1 MIYQTLGMLAL
12 LALVYS
18 AISGWI
24 ERTPINGALV
34 YTAFGLAFGGM
45 GLGWIGF
52 DIEAEGFRVIAEITL
67 GVVLFSDAA
76 GTDFKV
82 LKRNLDIPQRLLLIG
97 LPLTILLGVGAG
109 IALFDNLSIIEI
121 AIIATMLAPTD
132 AALGKAVVSD
142 PRVPAPMRQSL
153 NVESGL
159 NDGICVPVLFAF
171 LALASESDGEG
182 GLLILLVEEIG
193 IGAICGLGI
202 TWLAAK
208 LFRVANANGLIGPTW
223 RQFIIVSLAVLCFT
237 AAQLAGG
244 SGFIAAFVG
253 GMFFGSMIHEQK
265 EELLESAEATGDLL
279 SMITWTIFGAA
290 VVGPALGAFTWQVLL
305 YSILSLTVV
314 RMLPVFLSLLGTKL
328 NTGDKLFMGW
338 FGPRGLAS
346 IVFAVIVF
354 NASLPGGDTI
364 TITIICT
371 VLFSV
376 ILHGVTAN
384 PWVKAMDSRPKQG
397 ETT

>member
-52 DIEAEGFRVIAEITL
+52 DIEAEGFRVIAEMAL

-171 LALASESDGEG
+171 LALASEGDGEG

-193 IGAICGLGI
+193 IGAICGLVI
-202 TWLAAK
+202 TWLAAE
-208 LFRVANANGLIGPTW
+208 LFRVANAKGLIGPTW

-253 GMFFGSMIHEQK
+253 GMFFGSMIHEPK

-290 VVGPALGAFTWQVLL
+290 VVGPVLGAFTWQVLL

-314 RMLPVFLSLLGTKL
+314 RMLPVFLSLLGTRL
-328 NTGDKLFMGW
+328 NTGEKLFMGW

-354 NASLPGGDTI
+354 YASLPGGDTI

-371 VLFSV
+371 ILFSV

-384 PWVKAMDSRPKQG
+384 PWVKAMASRQKQV
-397 ETT
+397 ETS

>member
-34 YTAFGLAFGGM
+34 YTAFGLAFGGI

-67 GVVLFSDAA
+67 AVVLFSDAA
-76 GTDFKV
+76 STDFKL
-82 LKRNLDIPQRLLLIG
+82 LKRNLDVPQRLLLIG

-153 NVESGL
+153 SVESGL
-159 NDGICVPVLFAF
+159 NDGICVPVLLAF
-171 LALASESDGEG
+171 LAVASETKGDQGSV
-182 GLLILLVEEIG
+182 LILFVEEIG

-202 TWLAAK
+202 TWFAGNL
-208 LFRVANANGLIGPTW
+208 LRIANAKNWIGHSW
-223 RQFIIVSLAVLCFT
+223 RQLIIVCLAVVCFT

-253 GMFFGSMIHEQK
+253 GACFAAMAPEHK
-265 EELLESAEATGDLL
+265 EELLESAEATGDFL
-279 SMITWTIFGAA
+279 SMVTWTIFGAA
-290 VVGPALGAFTWQVLL
+290 VIGPALAAFTWQVVVYAL
-305 YSILSLTVV
+305 LSLTVV
-314 RMLPVFLSLLGTKL
+314 RMLPVFLSLLGTEL
-328 NTGDKLFMGW
+328 TTGDRLFMGW

-354 NASLPGGDTI
+354 NASLPNATTI
-364 TITIICT
+364 TITMICT

-384 PWVKAMDSRPKQG
+384 PWVKAMDATG
-397 ETT
+397 DE

>member
-12 LALVYS
+12 LAFVYS

-24 ERTPINGALV
+24 EKTPINGALV

-67 GVVLFSDAA
+67 AVVLFSDAA
-76 GTDFKV
+76 GTDFKL

-109 IALFDNLSIIEI
+109 IALFDNLSIVEI

-171 LALASESDGEG
+171 LALASESGGEG
-182 GLLILLVEEIG
+182 GLLTLLVEEIG

-202 TWLAAK
+202 AWLAAK
-208 LFRVANANGLIGPTW
+208 LFRFANANGWIGPSW
-223 RQFIIVSLAVLCFT
+223 HQLIIVCLAVICFT

-253 GMFFGSMIHEQK
+253 GMLFGSMTPGQK

-279 SMITWTIFGAA
+279 SMITWSIFGAA
-290 VVGPALGAFTWQVLL
+290 VIGPALGAFTWQVVVYAL
-305 YSILSLTVV
+305 LSLTVV
-314 RMLPVFLSLLGTKL
+314 RMLPVFMSLLGTELKI
-328 NTGDKLFMGW
+328 GGKLFMGW

>member
-34 YTAFGLAFGGM
+34 YTAFGLAFGGI

-67 GVVLFSDAA
+67 AVVLFSDAA
-76 GTDFKV
+76 STDFKL
-82 LKRNLDIPQRLLLIG
+82 LKRNLDVPQRLLLIG

-153 NVESGL
+153 SVESGL
-159 NDGICVPVLFAF
+159 NDGICVPVLLAF
-171 LALASESDGEG
+171 LAVASETKGDQGSVQ
-182 GLLILLVEEIG
+182 ILFVEEIG

-202 TWLAAK
+202 TWFAGNL
-208 LFRVANANGLIGPTW
+208 LRIANAKNWIGHSW
-223 RQFIIVSLAVLCFT
+223 RQLIIVCLAVVCFT

-253 GMFFGSMIHEQK
+253 GACFAAMAPEHK
-265 EELLESAEATGDLL
+265 EELLESAEATGDFL
-279 SMITWTIFGAA
+279 SMVTWTIFGAA
-290 VVGPALGAFTWQVLL
+290 VIGPALAAFTWQVVVYAL
-305 YSILSLTVV
+305 LSLTVV
-314 RMLPVFLSLLGTKL
+314 RMLPVFLSLLGTEL
-328 NTGDKLFMGW
+328 TTGDRLFMGW

-354 NASLPGGDTI
+354 NASLPNATTI
-364 TITIICT
+364 TITMICT

-384 PWVKAMDSRPKQG
+384 PWVKAMDATG
-397 ETT
+397 DE

>member
-12 LALVYS
+12 LAFVYS

-34 YTAFGLAFGGM
+34 YTSFGLVFGGM
-45 GLGWIGF
+45 GLGLIHF
-52 DIEAEGFRVIAEITL
+52 DIEAQGLRVIAEVTL
-67 GVVLFSDAA
+67 AVVLFSDAA

-82 LKRNLDIPQRLLLIG
+82 LKRNLGIPQRMLLIG
-97 LPLTILLGVGAG
+97 LPLTIVLGMGAG
-109 IALFDNLSIIEI
+109 VALFDNLSIIEI
-121 AIIATMLAPTD
+121 AILATMLAPTD

-142 PRVPAPMRQSL
+142 TRVPAPMRQSL

-171 LALASESDGEG
+171 LALANGGEG
-182 GLLILLVEEIG
+182 ELGHHLVKEIG
-193 IGAICGLGI
+193 IGAAWGLGI

-208 LFRVANANGLIGPTW
+208 LLRYANGHGWVGPTW
-223 RQFIIVSLAVLCFT
+223 RQLMIVTLAVMCFT
-237 AAQLAGG
+237 AAQLTGG

-253 GMFFGSMIHEQK
+253 GMFFGSITRDHKEQ
-265 EELLESAEATGDLL
+265 LLESAEATGDLL

-290 VVGPALGAFTWQVLL
+290 VVGPALSAFTWQVLV
-305 YSILSLTVV
+305 YAILSLTVV

-328 NTGDKLFMGW
+328 KTEEKLFMGW

-346 IVFAVIVF
+346 IVFGVIVF
-354 NASLPGGDTI
+354 NEALPGGETI
-364 TITIICT
+364 SMTMICT

-384 PWVKAMDSRPKQG
+384 PWVKAMAARNSSQSH
-397 ETT
+397 